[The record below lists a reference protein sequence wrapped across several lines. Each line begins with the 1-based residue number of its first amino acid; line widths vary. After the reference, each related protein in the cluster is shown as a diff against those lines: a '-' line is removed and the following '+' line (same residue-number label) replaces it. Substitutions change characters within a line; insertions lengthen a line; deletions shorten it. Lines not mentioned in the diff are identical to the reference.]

1 MEGVIVLELKNIN
14 KCYHL
19 GSTKV
24 QALKNVSFKI
34 NSGDFVAVI
43 GPSGSG
49 KSTLMNILGCLTV
62 PDSGEYTIDDIDI
75 INASDDKLAEIRNCK
90 IGFVFQNFNLLAK
103 LTALENVELPL
114 IYKGVKRKERY
125 LRSVKALNVV
135 NLSDRMQHKPKE
147 LSGGQQQRTA
157 IARALVSEPEIIL
170 ADEPTGNLDSKSGKD
185 IMNLL
190 SELNSQGKTIVLIT
204 HDLTVAQYAKRIM
217 RIIDGELQ
225 EQLIN

>member
-1 MEGVIVLELKNIN
+1 VEGVIVIELKNIN

-114 IYKGVKRKERY
+114 IYRGIKRKERY
-125 LRSVKALNVV
+125 LRSVKALNMV

-147 LSGGQQQRTA
+147 LSGGQQQRAA

-170 ADEPTGNLDSKSGKD
+170 ADEPTGNLDSKAGKD

-225 EQLIN
+225 DQLIT